1 MIKFINY
8 VFHNSTVKI
17 EIMSHFDR
25 IEGIL
30 NEDQT
35 ITNGEENQEAQNM
48 KELNTFVRKASIL
61 VNIGDKQQK
70 I

>member
-1 MIKFINY
+1 
-8 VFHNSTVKI
+8 
-17 EIMSHFDR
+17 MSHFDR